1 MNKFAFGRGRVT
13 AALVVAGGLVL
24 GGLGIAHAQKGSP
37 NPPATF
43 KFTDSKVAPGRLG
56 FAPVVKA
63 VVPTVVSIKSS
74 KVVKTGA
81 IRRGQRGRQQDQG
94 QIPDQLR
101 QFFGDQFGG
110 QFAVPNM
117 PNIPDEQRSEGLGS
131 GVIVSPEGYILTNNH
146 VVDDATDLEV
156 VLSDRRQYKARVIGK
171 DDKTDIAVVKIDAG
185 NLPAITIGDSDRV
198 EVGDYALAVGNP
210 FGVGQSVT
218 LGIVSATHRG
228 MRNEIEGYEDFIQTD
243 AAINPGNSGGAL
255 VNDRGELIGI
265 NTAIIAHGSEG
276 NQGIG
281 FAVPVNLA
289 RNVMNQILKNGKV
302 TRARLGILPQDVTPT
317 IARQFGVKDSQG
329 ALVGEV
335 EANSPAQKAGLKTGD
350 IILDVDDH
358 SVYDANQLR
367 NMISSMQPNANVNL
381 KIWRDGATRTLPVTL
396 GELNPEEASN
406 RGGSGSSNGAEN
418 ALDGVSVENLTPQLA
433 RQLKLPASAAG
444 VVVNEVSPSS
454 AAASAGLQQGDV
466 IQEVNRRPVKNVAE
480 FEAAVRN
487 SKEGTLLLVNRDG
500 HTVFVGV

>member
-1 MNKFAFGRGRVT
+1 MNRIAFGRARVA
-13 AALVVAGGLVL
+13 AALAVALGLVL
-24 GGLGIAHAQKGSP
+24 GGMGVAHAQKGSQ

-43 KFTDSKVAPGRLG
+43 KFTDAKVTRSRSG

-81 IRRGQRGRQQDQG
+81 LRRQRGQQDQG

-110 QFAVPNM
+110 QFNIPNM
-117 PNIPDEQRSEGLGS
+117 PEEQRSEGLGS

-146 VVDDATDLEV
+146 VVDGATDV
-156 VLSDRRQYKARVIGK
+156 QVMLSDRREYKARVIGK
-171 DDKTDIAVVKIDAG
+171 DDKADIAVVKIDAG
-185 NLPAITIGDSDRV
+185 NLPAITIGNSDAV

-210 FGVGQSVT
+210 FGVGQTVT

-228 MRNEIEGYEDFIQTD
+228 LGNEIEAYEDFIQTD

-289 RNVMNQILKNGKV
+289 RNIMNQILKNGKV

-367 NMISSMQPNANVNL
+367 NMISSMQPNTNVNL
-381 KIWRDGATRTLPVTL
+381 KIWRDGASHTLPVTL

-406 RGGSGSSNGAEN
+406 RGGGGSNSGVEN
-418 ALDGVSVENLTPQLA
+418 ALDGVSVENLTPQIA

-444 VVVNEVSPSS
+444 VVVNEVRPAS

-487 SKEGTLLLVNRDG
+487 SKDGTLLLVNRDG

>member
-1 MNKFAFGRGRVT
+1 
-13 AALVVAGGLVL
+13 L
-24 GGLGIAHAQKGSP
+24 GGLGIAHAQRDSQA

-43 KFTDSKVAPGRLG
+43 KFTDPKVAPTRSG
-56 FAPVVKA
+56 FAPVIKA

-74 KVVKTGA
+74 KVVKTQS
-81 IRRGQRGRQQDQG
+81 RRGQG
-94 QIPDQLR
+94 QIPDDFR
-101 QFFGDQFGG
+101 DFFGDQFGR
-110 QFAVPNM
+110 QFSIPNL
-117 PNIPDEQRSEGLGS
+117 PDEQRSEGLGS

-146 VVDDATDLEV
+146 VVDGATSVQV
-156 VLSDRRQYKARVIGK
+156 VLYDRREFKARVIGR

-185 NLPAITIGDSDRV
+185 SLSPVTIGNSDNV
-198 EVGDYALAVGNP
+198 EVGDYALAIGNP

-218 LGIVSATHRG
+218 FGIVSATHRG

-265 NTAIIAHGSEG
+265 NTAIIARGSAG

-289 RNVMNQILKNGKV
+289 RNVMDQILKNGKV

-317 IARQFGVKDSQG
+317 IARQFGAKDSQG

-335 EANSPAQKAGLKTGD
+335 EAGSPASKAGLKTGD
-350 IILDVDDH
+350 IILEVSGK

-367 NMISSMQPNANVNL
+367 NMISSMQPGSNVNL
-381 KIWRDGATRTLPVTL
+381 KVWRDGAQHTLPVTL
-396 GELNPEEASN
+396 GELNPEEARN
-406 RGGSGSSNGAEN
+406 RGGSGRGNSGSDD
-418 ALDGVSVENLTPQLA
+418 ALDGVSVENLTSQVA
-433 RQLKLPASAAG
+433 RGLNLPSGTTG
-444 VVVNEVSPSS
+444 VVVNEVSPAS
-454 AAASAGLQQGDV
+454 AAASAGLKQGDV

-487 SKEGTLLLVNRDG
+487 SKDGTLLLVNRDG
-500 HTVFVGV
+500 HTLYIGV

>member
-1 MNKFAFGRGRVT
+1 MFRDLFKRGRITSAVVG
-13 AALVVAGGLVL
+13 AALLAV
-24 GGLGIAHAQKGSP
+24 GGLGIVHAQKESQA

-43 KFTDSKVAPGRLG
+43 KYSEGKPIGPGKLG

-74 KVVKTGA
+74 KVVKTG
-81 IRRGQRGRQQDQG
+81 IRRGQNQSD
-94 QIPDQLR
+94 PFR
-101 QFFGDQFGG
+101 QFFGDQFGN
-110 QFAVPNM
+110 QFNF
-117 PNIPDEQRSEGLGS
+117 PNIPEEQRSEGLGS

-146 VVDDATDLEV
+146 VVDGATSVQV
-156 VLSDRRQYKARVIGK
+156 VLADRREFKARVIGK
-171 DDKTDIAVVKIDAG
+171 DDKTDVAVVKIDAG
-185 NLPAITIGDSDRV
+185 NLPAITIGDSEKVD
-198 EVGDYALAVGNP
+198 VGDFALAVGNP

-228 MRNEIEGYEDFIQTD
+228 MRNTIEGYEDFIQTD

-255 VNDRGELIGI
+255 VNERGELIGI

-281 FAVPVNLA
+281 FAVPINLA
-289 RNVMNQILKNGKV
+289 RNIMDQILKNGKV

-350 IILDVDDH
+350 IILEVNTTP
-358 SVYDANQLR
+358 VYDANQLR
-367 NMISSMQPNANVNL
+367 NIISSMRPDSNVNL
-381 KIWRDGATRTLPVTL
+381 KIWRDGGQRTLPVTL
-396 GELNPEEASN
+396 GELNPEEARN
-406 RGGSGSSNGAEN
+406 QGGRTRGNNDAES
-418 ALDGVSVENLTPQLA
+418 ALEGVSVEDLTPQVA
-433 RQLKLPASAAG
+433 RGLGVSPGISG
-444 VVVNEVSPSS
+444 VVVTEVTPGS
-454 AAASAGLQQGDV
+454 AAASAGLQRGDV
-466 IQEVNRRPVKNVAE
+466 IQEVNRKPVRNAAE

-500 HTVFVGV
+500 HTTFVAV